1 VVNQVL
7 RRLRD
12 FLVQRIL

>member
-1 VVNQVL
+1 VVNPVL